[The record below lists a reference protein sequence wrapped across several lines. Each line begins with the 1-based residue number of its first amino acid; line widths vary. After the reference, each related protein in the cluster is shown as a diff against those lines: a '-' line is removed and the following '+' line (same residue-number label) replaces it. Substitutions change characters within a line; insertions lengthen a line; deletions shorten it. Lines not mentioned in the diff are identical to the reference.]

1 MEPFGLAL
9 GLESLSWID
18 AAAHIARDPRLILPV
33 GALEQ
38 HGPHLPLGTNVL
50 IARSVAVD
58 LSREYD
64 VLRAPTFHYG
74 VNVPSDRS
82 FAGTASLRKKT
93 LHRALNEL
101 LADWERQGILEFVI
115 LTAHRHDPHLDAL
128 ATLLTRRARVRVVDI
143 WDVDI
148 RDLLDAQSGP
158 LHADEAETSVML
170 HLYPALVRMDR
181 ARDAELG
188 PDEFRRYLRGR
199 LPAPPAGGAG
209 VVGRPTAATA
219 EKGARIYAR
228 ILDVIGRAV
237 FERPT
242 DDRESDTL

>member
-1 MEPFGLAL
+1 
-9 GLESLSWID
+9 
-18 AAAHIARDPRLILPV
+18 
-33 GALEQ
+33 Q
-38 HGPHLPLGTNVL
+38 H
-50 IARSVAVD
+50 RSVIFVYLSAYLHD
-58 LSREYD
+58 L
-64 VLRAPTFHYG
+64 L
-74 VNVPSDRS
+74 
-82 FAGTASLRKKT
+82 
-93 LHRALNEL
+93 
-101 LADWERQGILEFVI
+101 
-115 LTAHRHDPHLDAL
+115 LDAL
-128 ATLLTRRARVRVVDI
+128 LSLRTLRARVRVVDI

-188 PDEFRRYLRGR
+188 PDEIRRYLRVR
-199 LPAPPAGGAG
+199 LPAPPAVLAG

>member
-1 MEPFGLAL
+1 
-9 GLESLSWID
+9 
-18 AAAHIARDPRLILPV
+18 
-33 GALEQ
+33 
-38 HGPHLPLGTNVL
+38 
-50 IARSVAVD
+50 D

-101 LADWERQGILEFVI
+101 LADWERQGILEFVV

-128 ATLLTRRARVRVVDI
+128 ATLLTRRARVRVVEV

-148 RDLLDAQSGP
+148 RDLLDAQYGP

-170 HLYPALVRMDR
+170 HLYPELVRMDR
-181 ARDAELG
+181 AHDTDPEPG
-188 PDEFRRYLRGR
+188 EFRRYLSGR
-199 LPAPPAGGAG
+199 LPTPPAGGAG
-209 VVGRPTAATA
+209 AVGRPSAATA
-219 EKGARIYAR
+219 EKGARIYTR
-228 ILDVIGRAV
+228 ILDAIRSTV
-237 FERPT
+237 FMRRTAEP
-242 DDRESDTL
+242 ESDTL